1 MDTRHTD
8 AFKLKRIGQGTGI
21 VHIKSAPC
29 IEFNGKGKRLKVQY
43 LSKAKEKEE
52 KMDTLLNQPQQKSS
66 KSWKMG
72 YLEG

>member
-1 MDTRHTD
+1 MRTD

-52 KMDTLLNQPQQKSS
+52 KWTHC
-66 KSWKMG
+66 
-72 YLEG
+72 